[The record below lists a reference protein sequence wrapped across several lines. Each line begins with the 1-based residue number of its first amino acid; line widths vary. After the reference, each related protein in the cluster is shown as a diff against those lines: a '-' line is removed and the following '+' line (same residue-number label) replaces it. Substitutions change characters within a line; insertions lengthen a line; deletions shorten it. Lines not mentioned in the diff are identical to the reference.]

1 MDGARHSQPHQC
13 ALASLLTGRAV
24 RRRLYLCM
32 KTIERAWSPKNLWE
46 KVQLSKNYVE
56 ALGQIDTQLESPSGS
71 QAPACP
77 ALRPHRHRR
86 SLRPKPSERLAAR
99 ERSSSPRA
107 SRLLWQLGPRLR
119 AAEHSRRRWRAAGK
133 PRTARAALPS
143 AASTASRPGSK
154 PPKMDDGTL
163 GTLGTSAPAS
173 PCAGTGRRSSSTSA
187 SSGKPARP
195 NVSRDGRRPVG
206 SRPVGSAAS
215 RALLGSARLP
225 RLRRAPLAL
234 GEARPSSP
242 PPGTWLEVGWPLG
255 GKAPVL
261 ELAACTG
268 AAPPTA
274 PGGLAW
280 PCRAAPEP
288 DYRPAGPH
296 KVCCIHAG

>member
-56 ALGQIDTQLESPSGS
+56 ALGQIDTQLESPSRS

-133 PRTARAALPS
+133 PRAARAALPS

-154 PPKMDDGTL
+154 PPKIDDGTL
-163 GTLGTSAPAS
+163 GTLGTLDSSAPAS

-187 SSGKPARP
+187 SSGKPARS
-195 NVSRDGRRPVG
+195 NVTRDGRRPVG
-206 SRPVGSAAS
+206 SRPWAVLRAGLRSAPLGS
-215 RALLGSARLP
+215 RASAGHRWLWARHAPLPLLRGRGWKWAGHWAARL
-225 RLRRAPLAL
+225 RC
-234 GEARPSSP
+234 SS
-242 PPGTWLEVGWPLG
+242 
-255 GKAPVL
+255 
-261 ELAACTG
+261 
-268 AAPPTA
+268 
-274 PGGLAW
+274 
-280 PCRAAPEP
+280 
-288 DYRPAGPH
+288 
-296 KVCCIHAG
+296 

>member
-119 AAEHSRRRWRAAGK
+119 AAEHSCRRWRAAGK
-133 PRTARAALPS
+133 PRAARAALPS

-154 PPKMDDGTL
+154 PPKIDDGTL
-163 GTLGTSAPAS
+163 GTLGSSAPAS

-187 SSGKPARP
+187 SSGTPAR
-195 NVSRDGRRPVG
+195 
-206 SRPVGSAAS
+206 
-215 RALLGSARLP
+215 
-225 RLRRAPLAL
+225 
-234 GEARPSSP
+234 
-242 PPGTWLEVGWPLG
+242 
-255 GKAPVL
+255 
-261 ELAACTG
+261 
-268 AAPPTA
+268 
-274 PGGLAW
+274 
-280 PCRAAPEP
+280 
-288 DYRPAGPH
+288 
-296 KVCCIHAG
+296 

>member
-119 AAEHSRRRWRAAGK
+119 AAEHSCRRWRAAGK

-154 PPKMDDGTL
+154 PPKIDDGTL
-163 GTLGTSAPAS
+163 GTLGSSAPAS

-187 SSGKPARP
+187 SSGKPARS
-195 NVSRDGRRPVG
+195 NVTRGGRRPRG
-206 SRPVGSAAS
+206 QPPRGQCREP
-215 RALLGSARLP
+215 GSARL
-225 RLRRAPLAL
+225 RLAPAPPQGTAGSGRGTPLFPSSGDVVGSGLATGRQGSGARASRLHRRRSSHCAWRPGLAL
-234 GEARPSSP
+234 PRSA
-242 PPGTWLEVGWPLG
+242 
-255 GKAPVL
+255 
-261 ELAACTG
+261 
-268 AAPPTA
+268 
-274 PGGLAW
+274 
-280 PCRAAPEP
+280 
-288 DYRPAGPH
+288 
-296 KVCCIHAG
+296 

>member
-107 SRLLWQLGPRLR
+107 SRLLWQLGPRLL

-133 PRTARAALPS
+133 PRAARAARAALPS

-163 GTLGTSAPAS
+163 GTLGTSQRQPHPAQAL
-173 PCAGTGRRSSSTSA
+173 AGDHQA
-187 SSGKPARP
+187 QVQA
-195 NVSRDGRRPVG
+195 
-206 SRPVGSAAS
+206 AAS
-215 RALLGSARLP
+215 Q
-225 RLRRAPLAL
+225 
-234 GEARPSSP
+234 
-242 PPGTWLEVGWPLG
+242 
-255 GKAPVL
+255 
-261 ELAACTG
+261 
-268 AAPPTA
+268 
-274 PGGLAW
+274 
-280 PCRAAPEP
+280 
-288 DYRPAGPH
+288 
-296 KVCCIHAG
+296 HAQT